1 MSKRTFVFILVVIVL
16 ALAVSGCSHQAPA
29 PQPTPTVVKTERP
42 PTATPVP
49 PTATP
54 VPPTATP
61 VPPTATATATKQAWS
76 LTDVKTWDLKPYPEG
91 KEPEPQNK
99 VLLADNG
106 GALKAFYIG
115 NPDVRAYFINLA
127 KQNMFDEFGP
137 GHGKDW
143 LVSFDAF
150 RQKHII
156 AGSPADKSA
165 QKARPQYLSK
175 GVYLEHD
182 PSPLSPDYAYF
193 WEAWVVYDPTEQVYS
208 VVTRWVQRPFIARF
222 YYLSNDSLEKTS
234 QVVDPV
240 ENFILWR
247 LDKDKQWKRWIFYTD
262 WLHAQTPKPAVY
274 DPAP

>member
-16 ALAVSGCSHQAPA
+16 ALAVSGCSHQTPA
-29 PQPTPTVVKTERP
+29 PQPTPTVVKTEQP

-127 KQNMFDEFGP
+127 KQSTFDKFGP

-143 LVSFDAF
+143 IVSFDAF
-150 RQKHII
+150 RQKYII
-156 AGSPADKSA
+156 AGSPEDKDIRKSR
-165 QKARPQYLSK
+165 QQFLSK
-175 GVYLEHD
+175 DIYAEFE
-182 PSPLSPDYAYF
+182 PSPLDPAFSYF
-193 WEAWVVYDPTEQVYS
+193 WEAWVIYDPTEQVYS
-208 VVTRWVQRPFIARF
+208 VVTRWVQRPYTTKF
-222 YYLSNDSLEKTS
+222 YHLSNDSLDRAN
-234 QVVDPV
+234 QIVDPV
-240 ENFILWR
+240 EHFVVWR
-247 LDKDKQWKRWIFYTD
+247 LDKDGQWRQWKNYAD
-262 WLHAQTPKPAVY
+262 WLRAKMPKPAVY
-274 DPAP
+274 DPTQ

>member
-16 ALAVSGCSHQAPA
+16 ALAVSGCSHQTPA
-29 PQPTPTVVKTERP
+29 PQPTPTVVKTEQP

-127 KQNMFDEFGP
+127 KESMFAQLGP
-137 GHGKDW
+137 GHGKNW
-143 LVSFDAF
+143 IMNYDAYRKKYIVAGSPEDKTLRAN
-150 RQKHII
+150 RQKHLNTGIYMEI
-156 AGSPADKSA
+156 STFAPGA
-165 QKARPQYLSK
+165 QA
-175 GVYLEHD
+175 
-182 PSPLSPDYAYF
+182 AYF
-193 WEAWVVYDPTEQVYS
+193 WESWVVYDTAKRVYS
-208 VVTRWVQRPFIARF
+208 VVTRWVLRPYIARF
-222 YYLSNDSLEKTS
+222 YHLADDSLDRS
-234 QVVDPV
+234 NQVVDPV

-247 LDKDKQWKRWIFYTD
+247 LDKDGQWRQWKAYAD
-262 WLHAQTPKPAVY
+262 WLHAKTPKPSVY

>member
-1 MSKRTFVFILVVIVL
+1 MSKRIFVLILVVIVL

-29 PQPTPTVVKTERP
+29 PQPTPTVVKTER
-42 PTATPVP
+42 P

-127 KQNMFDEFGP
+127 KQSMFDQFGP

-143 LVSFDAF
+143 IVNYDAF
-150 RQKHII
+150 RQKYII
-156 AGSPADKSA
+156 AGSPADKEA
-165 QKARPQYLSK
+165 QKAKQQYLGK
-175 GVYLEHD
+175 GIYLELA
-182 PSPLSPDYAYF
+182 PSPLGPAFAYF
-193 WEAWVVYDPTEQVYS
+193 WETWVVYDPAEQVYS
-208 VVTRWVQRPFIARF
+208 VVTRWVQRPYTARF
-222 YYLSNDSLEKTS
+222 YHLADDSLDRAN
-234 QVVDPV
+234 QVVAPV
-240 ENFILWR
+240 ERFILWR
-247 LDKDKQWKRWIFYTD
+247 LDSDRKWRRWIFEAN
-262 WLHAQTPKPAVY
+262 WLHAKTPKPAVY